1 LCGSCF
7 GSNSSK
13 LLFQAPSSCSNSPG
27 SSSKLAP
34 VRCLWSSGDGVRG
47 GGVGRW

>member
-1 LCGSCF
+1 
-7 GSNSSK
+7 
-13 LLFQAPSSCSNSPG
+13 LLQQQLQAPRQLQAHAPSSCSNNPS

-34 VRCLWSSGDGVRG
+34 ARHLWSSGDGLRG